1 MLHQKLLADKSNA
14 TEYNTLDLRS
24 LLSSWTK
31 FDRSELF
38 GFNLIRADR
47 ESAASAIMQSARSN
61 QKVTVNFINAH
72 CINIAA
78 KDSVYREC
86 LKASS
91 ALLPDGSG
99 MSIASK
105 LAKAPLGENL
115 NGTDL
120 FPILC
125 QKAAEAGKSIY
136 LHGGE
141 PKVAE
146 QVAKNM
152 KKQYPDLMIAGVSNG
167 YEDHADT
174 AATIAKINRS
184 NADLV
189 FVGLGVPMQ
198 EKWIAEHRSWINAPV
213 VLGVGGL
220 FDYYSGRIP
229 RAPRLVRAAG
239 MEWVWRLMQEP
250 QRLANRYLVG
260 NISFLAKAAV
270 NGWHARGLHQKVFVT
285 NKRVLDLTLTLLG
298 LILIGPFFAAISLL
312 ILAEDRGP
320 VFFKQVRIGENGQP
334 FKMWKF
340 RSMAVDAEQRLKK
353 LMEQSDRDDV
363 CFKMKNDPRITK
375 IGKLIR
381 RFSMDEL
388 PQLINVLKGDM
399 SLVGP
404 RPALPKEVMQ
414 RPNKSMNRLAGK
426 PGLTCTW
433 QVSGRAEIPFEEQ
446 VKMDEEYLSHQSVLK
461 DISLLVS
468 TVPAVL
474 TGRGAY

>member
-1 MLHQKLLADKSNA
+1 MQLDSAKLFC
-14 TEYNTLDLRS
+14 
-24 LLSSWTK
+24 
-31 FDRSELF
+31 FD
-38 GFNLIRADR
+38 LIRGSLQSTA
-47 ESAASAIMQSARSN
+47 EAIIQSAQAN
-61 QKVTVNFINAH
+61 QKTIINFLNAH
-72 CINIAA
+72 CVNIAVSDA
-78 KDSVYREC
+78 EYRKS
-86 LKASS
+86 LHAST

-99 MSIASK
+99 MSIAAK
-105 LAKAPLGENL
+105 LANVRLGENL

-125 QKAAEAGKSIY
+125 EQAAKSGQSIY

-141 PKVAE
+141 PTVAA
-146 QVAKNM
+146 QAARNM
-152 KKQYPDLMIAGVSNG
+152 QQRYPELEVAGVSNG
-167 YEDHADT
+167 FEEHTDT
-174 AATIAKINRS
+174 ANVISQINS
-184 NADLV
+184 SGADLV
-189 FVGLGVPMQ
+189 FIGLGVPLQ
-198 EKWIAEHRSWINAPV
+198 EKWIAAHRSQIDAPV
-213 VLGVGGL
+213 ILGVGGL

-229 RAPRLVRAAG
+229 RAPKLLRSIG
-239 MEWVWRLMQEP
+239 MEWSWRLLQEP
-250 QRLANRYLVG
+250 RRLAKRYLAG
-260 NISFLAKAAV
+260 NISFLAKAIV
-270 NGWHARGLHQKVFVT
+270 NGWNARGLKHKIFVT
-285 NKRVLDLTLTLLG
+285 NKRALDLTLTLLG
-298 LILIGPFFAAISLL
+298 LVFIGPLFAAISLL

-320 VFFKQVRIGENGQP
+320 VFFRQVRIGKDGKP

-340 RSMAVDAEQRLKK
+340 RSMAVDAEQRLQQ
-353 LMEQSDRDDV
+353 LAAQSDRDDV

-388 PQLINVLKGDM
+388 PQLVNVLKGDM

-414 RPNKSMNRLAGK
+414 KPDKSINRLAGK

-446 VKMDEEYLSHQSVLK
+446 VRMDEEYLCQQSVLK

-468 TVPAVL
+468 TVPAIL